1 MLRIRNRFDAKIVL
15 SRSLFIPFMIGVY
28 MHNDI
33 QNMQLDTI
41 RISEQTVGAFAS
53 AIHIEDQHL
62 CSDPCLR
69 LPNRIHKATGRALCG
84 AKQSERNQVV
94 VSGPESGVTETCF
107 APQL

>member
-1 MLRIRNRFDAKIVL
+1 
-15 SRSLFIPFMIGVY
+15 MIGVY

-62 CSDPCLR
+62 CS
-69 LPNRIHKATGRALCG
+69 
-84 AKQSERNQVV
+84 
-94 VSGPESGVTETCF
+94 
-107 APQL
+107 